1 VEARGDD
8 RVADR
13 IGMMVVLL
21 EPCPCSSSAFTSAV
35 TSANRAIDRRVT
47 TLAALRKAR
56 GLTQA
61 QLTDDLGMTQG
72 EISRLERRENLH
84 LATLARFIEA
94 TGGRLRITAVYD
106 DDEVEVGIGDLT
118 DAAAGPEWR
127 PRKSSQKT
135 HGPAGNSGQQ
145 RGTPGSSTNR

>member
-1 VEARGDD
+1 MSKTKRAIIPDGAETHRDENFATSTDRVRQIRDKAFDAPKFAAAVEAK
-8 RVADR
+8 
-13 IGMMVVLL
+13 
-21 EPCPCSSSAFTSAV
+21 SAV
-35 TSANRAIDRRVT
+35 IDRRIT

-72 EISRLERRENLH
+72 EVSRLERRENLH

-118 DAAAGPEWR
+118 DA
-127 PRKSSQKT
+127 T
-135 HGPAGNSGQQ
+135 VGNE
-145 RGTPGSSTNR
+145 

>member
-1 VEARGDD
+1 MTETNHVVIPDGHEDHSDDDFTNSTERVRRVRSKALTDPDFSAAVET
-8 RVADR
+8 RVA
-13 IGMMVVLL
+13 
-21 EPCPCSSSAFTSAV
+21 
-35 TSANRAIDRRVT
+35 AIDRRVA
-47 TLAALRKAR
+47 TLAALRRAR

-106 DDEVEVGIGDLT
+106 DDEVEVGIGDIM
-118 DAAAGPEWR
+118 R
-127 PRKSSQKT
+127 
-135 HGPAGNSGQQ
+135 
-145 RGTPGSSTNR
+145 

>member
-1 VEARGDD
+1 MSKTKRAIIPDGEKTHRDEDFATSTDRVRRIRDQALDDPKFAAAVEAK
-8 RVADR
+8 
-13 IGMMVVLL
+13 
-21 EPCPCSSSAFTSAV
+21 SAV
-35 TSANRAIDRRVT
+35 IDRRVT

-72 EISRLERRENLH
+72 EVSRLERRENLH

-106 DDEVEVGIGDLT
+106 DDEVDVGIGDLT
-118 DAAAGPEWR
+118 DA
-127 PRKSSQKT
+127 T
-135 HGPAGNSGQQ
+135 AGNE
-145 RGTPGSSTNR
+145 